1 MGLLSAPFSG
11 LLRVFK
17 EVAQRAEDEL
27 YDGDAIRAQLI
38 EIYTQLEAGSL
49 SEEEFGRQEAALV
62 ARLEEIDERNRT

>member
-11 LLRVFK
+11 LLRVFE

-27 YDGDAIRAQLI
+27 YDGDAITRQLVEINAQH
-38 EIYTQLEAGSL
+38 EAGAL

-62 ARLEEIDERNRT
+62 ARLEEINERNRS

>member
-27 YDGDAIRAQLI
+27 YDADAITKQLI
-38 EIYTQLEAGSL
+38 DIYTQLEAGTL
-49 SEEEFGRQEAALV
+49 SEEEFARQEAALV
-62 ARLEEIDERNRT
+62 ARLEEINERNRT

>member
-11 LLRVFK
+11 LLRVFE

-27 YDGDAIRAQLI
+27 YDGDAITSQLV
-38 EIYTQLEAGSL
+38 EINAQLEAGVL

-62 ARLEEIDERNRT
+62 ARLEEINERNRS

>member
-11 LLRVFK
+11 LLRVFE

-27 YDGDAIRAQLI
+27 FDGDGIRKQLV

-62 ARLEEIDERNRT
+62 ERLEEIDERNRA